1 MTVAAE
7 ADATEALS
15 APTTTAGTSKRFQ
28 WITSSPGRRQANS
41 FLLFNIVGNER
52 YVWHRASYHPAGA
65 ARSVRLRGR
74 RPGAWTPRPSMM
86 RDRERF
92 RGNGSHE

>member
-28 WITSSPGRRQANS
+28 WITSPPQWPQPNS
-41 FLLFNIVGNER
+41 FRLFNIVGNEG
-52 YVWHRASYHPAGA
+52 YMWHRASYHPAGA
-65 ARSVRLRGR
+65 AKSVRLRDFDW
-74 RPGAWTPRPSMM
+74 PLGAAAIN
-86 RDRERF
+86 DE
-92 RGNGSHE
+92 GS